1 MTLRHFLAS
10 VFLVLGFFVSPVLAS
25 DEPSKTPASASEIK
39 STAPEKS
46 EEGREND
53 IWKSER
59 KDTIDA
65 GKLFGKIIQHL
76 EDTYELHFIS
86 VKVPLPIL
94 FNDGFGFHYFS
105 SLENLEASADYKL
118 RDPVKYDEQKKAKL
132 FGFVTPWERR
142 DGKETG
148 FTLDLSVTANRFFLV
163 VAMVVLLLLT
173 SIAGRRAKTVLVPKG
188 THNLIESLVV
198 YVRDEIV
205 YPNVE
210 KKWADKLM
218 PYFLTI
224 FFFIFAIN
232 LIGLFPLT
240 KTPTGNLAV
249 TVTLAIC
256 TFILTQIMGIR
267 TMGLAEYLKHFTGGL
282 HSMDIPLA
290 MKIVLIMIMVP
301 IEFIGLFTKPFALTM
316 RLFANMTAGHI
327 VIGALIGLALLFQSI
342 VAGFAVSVPFA
353 LFIYLLELL
362 VAALQAFVFTMLSAV
377 FVGMMVHEHHEE
389 HSEHHEADSHV
400 IVEVAI

>member
-1 MTLRHFLAS
+1 MTLRHRFTSFFLFMMLLAS
-10 VFLVLGFFVSPVLAS
+10 PVM
-25 DEPSKTPASASEIK
+25 ASEESSKDSI
-39 STAPEKS
+39 STKS
-46 EEGREND
+46 EVKETTSVRTEEQEEND

-65 GKLFGKIIQHL
+65 GKLFGKIIKHL

-86 VKVPLPIL
+86 AKIPLPII
-94 FNDGFGFHYFS
+94 FIDGFGFHFYP
-105 SLENLEASADYKL
+105 SLEHLHESGVYKL
-118 RDPVKYDEQKKAKL
+118 RDPEKYDEQKKKKL
-132 FGFVTPWERR
+132 FGFVTPWERV
-142 DGKETG
+142 DGNEAG
-148 FTLDLSVTANRFFLV
+148 FTLDLSVTANRFFMV
-163 VAMVVLLLLT
+163 VAMLLLILIT
-173 SIAGRRAKTVLVPKG
+173 WAAGRKSKKAVVPKG
-188 THNLIESLVV
+188 NHNLIESLVV

-205 YPNVE
+205 YPNIE
-210 KKWADKLM
+210 KKWADRLM
-218 PYFLTI
+218 PYFLTT
-224 FFFIFAIN
+224 FFFIFIIN
-232 LIGLFPLT
+232 LLGLFPLT

-267 TMGLAEYLKHFTGGL
+267 TMGLSAYLKHFTGGL
-282 HSMDIPLA
+282 HEMDIPLA
-290 MKIVLIMIMVP
+290 MKIVLIAIMVP

-342 VAGFAVSVPFA
+342 IAGFAVSVPFA

-377 FVGMMVHEHHEE
+377 FVGMMVHEHHEGE
-389 HSEHHEADSHV
+389 HETKEERLA
-400 IVEVAI
+400 EVSI

>member
-1 MTLRHFLAS
+1 MTLRRRVTIFFLFVVLLAGPAIASEESSKDSAAGNAS
-10 VFLVLGFFVSPVLAS
+10 VLKEEKKAP
-25 DEPSKTPASASEIK
+25 KT
-39 STAPEKS
+39 
-46 EEGREND
+46 EEEEEND
-53 IWKSER
+53 IWKNEK

-65 GKLFGKIIQHL
+65 GKLFGKIIKHL

-86 VKVPLPIL
+86 VKVPLPII
-94 FNDGFGFHYFS
+94 FTDNAGFHFYP
-105 SLENLEASADYKL
+105 SLEKLAESGVYKL
-118 RDPVKYDEQKKAKL
+118 RDLDKYEELKKKAL
-132 FGFVTPWERR
+132 FGFVTPWERA
-142 DGKETG
+142 DGKDAG

-163 VAMVVLLLLT
+163 VAMIVLILLT
-173 SIAGRRAKTVLVPKG
+173 WGAGKKAKTVVVPKG
-188 THNLIESLVV
+188 NQNLIESLVV

-205 YPNVE
+205 YPNIE
-210 KKWADKLM
+210 KKWADRLM
-218 PYFLTI
+218 PYFLTT
-224 FFFIFAIN
+224 FFFIFVIN
-232 LIGLFPLT
+232 IIGLFPLT

-267 TMGLAEYLKHFTGGL
+267 TMGLSSYLKHFTGGL
-282 HSMDIPLA
+282 HEMDIPLF

-327 VIGALIGLALLFQSI
+327 VIGALIGLALLFQSV

-377 FVGMMVHEHHEE
+377 FVGMMVHEHHDHDHETQEE
-389 HSEHHEADSHV
+389 RLA
-400 IVEVAI
+400 EVSI

>member
-1 MTLRHFLAS
+1 MTLRPRITSLFLLIGLLWSPAMAS
-10 VFLVLGFFVSPVLAS
+10 EESAKSPQS
-25 DEPSKTPASASEIK
+25 PASEVKPPAVQR
-39 STAPEKS
+39 S
-46 EEGREND
+46 EEEQEND
-53 IWKSER
+53 IWKNEK

-65 GKLFGKIIQHL
+65 GKLFGKIIKHL

-86 VKVPLPIL
+86 VKIPLPII
-94 FNDGFGFHYFS
+94 FTDAFGFHFYS
-105 SLENLEASADYKL
+105 SLEKLARSGDYKL
-118 RDPVKYDEQKKAKL
+118 RESEKYEEQKKAKL
-132 FGFVTPWERR
+132 FGFVTPWERV
-142 DGKETG
+142 DGKDMG
-148 FTLDLSVTANRFFLV
+148 FTLDLSITANRFFLL
-163 VAMVVLLLLT
+163 VAMLVLILIT
-173 SIAGRRAKTVLVPKG
+173 GAAGRSSKRSLVPKG
-188 THNLIESLVV
+188 NHNLIESLVV

-205 YPNVE
+205 YPNIE
-210 KKWADKLM
+210 KKWADRLM
-218 PYFLTI
+218 PYFLTV

-267 TMGLAEYLKHFTGGL
+267 TMGLSEYLKHFTGGL
-282 HSMDIPLA
+282 HEMDIPLV
-290 MKIVLIMIMVP
+290 MKIILIAIMVP

-327 VIGALIGLALLFQSI
+327 VIGALIGLALLFQSVI
-342 VAGFAVSVPFA
+342 AGFAVSVPFA

-377 FVGMMVHEHHEE
+377 FVGMMVHEHHD
-389 HSEHHEADSHV
+389 SEHETKEQRLA
-400 IVEVAI
+400 EVSI